1 MPNHP
6 TDPGLW
12 SPGRR
17 ALTVGLVLSVT
28 LVASEALAIANV
40 MPIVAADLDAGGR
53 ELYGWVFSGFLLS
66 SLVGIVV
73 AGLLIDRG
81 SLVRPFALGLGLF
94 SIGLLGGGLAPS
106 MPILVVARVLQGLGA
121 GAIPAV
127 AYVAI
132 GRALPEALRPK
143 MFATL
148 STAWVLPGLI
158 GPALAG
164 AVAETFHWRLVF
176 LGLLPLIAIAAA
188 MTLPALAAVAP
199 AAISVPGEHDVAI
212 DTRRRLPLALLLAI
226 GAGMTVAGLTD
237 ANLLPGV
244 PLVVAGIA
252 IGLPAFARLTPPGT
266 LRAARGLPAA
276 VLLRGLLTFAFF
288 AVDVYVPV
296 ALEDWR
302 GTSATEA
309 GLALT
314 AATLSWSGAAWIQA
328 HWVERTG
335 TRRFVRTGFA
345 VVAIGILGFS
355 TVLIPSVPILVGVV
369 GWAVTGLGMGLSYS
383 PLSLTVLREAP
394 LDRQGEATA
403 GLQLSDVLGSSLGA
417 GIGGAILAFGNRTVG
432 DEGLGLAGAFGI
444 GIAAAVI
451 GLALAGRLPGRRSVV
466 ASAVVVAPLPG
477 VDEPAR

>member
-1 MPNHP
+1 MPTHP

-66 SLVGIVV
+66 SLVGIVL

-94 SIGLLGGGLAPS
+94 SIGLLGGGLTPS
-106 MPILVVARVLQGLGA
+106 MPILVIARLLQGLGA

-132 GRALPEALRPK
+132 GRALPETLRPR

-158 GPALAG
+158 GPGLAG
-164 AVAETFHWRLVF
+164 VVAETFHWRLVF

-199 AAISVPGEHDVAI
+199 AAISAPGEHDVAV

-244 PLVVAGIA
+244 PLVIAGIA
-252 IGLPAFARLTPPGT
+252 IGLPAFARLTPTGT

-314 AATLSWSGAAWIQA
+314 AATLSWTGGAWIQA
-328 HWVERTG
+328 HWIERTG
-335 TRRFVRTGFA
+335 ARRFVRTGFA
-345 VVAIGILGFS
+345 VVAIGVLGFA
-355 TVLIPSVPILVGVV
+355 TVLIPSVPIVFGVAA
-369 GWAVTGLGMGLSYS
+369 WAVTGLGMGLSYS

-394 LDRQGEATA
+394 IERQGEATA

-417 GIGGAILAFGNRTVG
+417 GIGGAILAFGSRTVG
-432 DEGLGLAGAFGI
+432 DEGIGLAGAFAI
-444 GIAAAVI
+444 GIAVAVI
-451 GLALAGRLPGRRSVV
+451 GLSLSGRLPGRRSVA
-466 ASAVVVAPLPG
+466 ASPVVVPLPG